1 MKNEKKTLKEEY
13 SDIGE
18 LKREADKQGYFMMSI
33 PGSPYIRVELPEE
46 AHEIRGE
53 HYISYKIE
61 EDGSLTRFHMEDR
74 QKEIAKELAKHVD
87 AEKLMVHIL
96 SPYNPEELEELFER
110 VIKKEGKVTEQPG
123 CYSLNIGGK
132 RGRPMNVVVSM

>member
-1 MKNEKKTLKEEY
+1 MMKSENLLKEEY
-13 SDIGE
+13 NNLGE
-18 LKREADKQGYFMMSI
+18 LKREADKRGYFMMSI
-33 PGSPYIRVELPEE
+33 PGSPYIRVELPGEE
-46 AHEIRGE
+46 HEIRGE

-61 EDGSLTRFHMEDR
+61 EDGSLTRFHMEDQ
-74 QKEIAKELAKHVD
+74 QKEIAKELAKYVD

-96 SPYNPEELEELFER
+96 SQYNPEELEELFER

-132 RGRPMNVVVSM
+132 RGRPMNIVVSM